1 MSNIEHSKAIIDA
14 VLAVVGEKIKGEDA
28 VDRKFKLLN
37 DTGFK
42 WTDAISPTP
51 NNLDLGKSTTSKEA
65 FLQLK
70 VAVSK
75 KLKAK
80 KRDYSTTAI
89 GSEVID
95 IKNGLMRFQDPELF
109 AATEGVMSK
118 IAKVELN
125 GKAILNETAIKFDP
139 ETATP
144 EQLSAA
150 VEKKAEQGA
159 KNYLAFIEKNKDALG
174 ETYAIKRNAVITM
187 METSGY
193 KR

>member
-144 EQLSAA
+144 AQISAE

-174 ETYAIKRNAVITM
+174 ETYATKRNAVITM

>member
-14 VLAVVGEKIKGEDA
+14 VVAVVGEKIKGEEA
-28 VDRKFKLLN
+28 IGRKFKLLN

-51 NNLDLGKSTTSKEA
+51 NNLELGKSTTSKEA

-80 KRDYSTTAI
+80 KRDHSTTAI

-118 IAKVELN
+118 IAKVELG
-125 GKAILNETAIKFDP
+125 GKATLNETAIKFDP

-144 EQLSAA
+144 AQISAEA
-150 VEKKAEQGA
+150 EKKAEQGA
-159 KNYLAFIEKNKDALG
+159 KNFLAFIEKNKDALG
-174 ETYAIKRNAVITM
+174 ETYAIKRNAVIAM
-187 METSGY
+187 MEASGY

>member
-144 EQLSAA
+144 AQISAE

-187 METSGY
+187 IEASGY

>member
-144 EQLSAA
+144 AQISAE

-174 ETYAIKRNAVITM
+174 ETYATKRNAVITM
-187 METSGY
+187 MEASGY

>member
-51 NNLDLGKSTTSKEA
+51 NNLDLGKSTTSKDA

-70 VAVSK
+70 VAVAK

-80 KRDYSTTAI
+80 KRDYGTTAV

-95 IKNGLMRFQDPELF
+95 IKNALMRIQDPELF
-109 AATEGVMSK
+109 AATEGNMSK
-118 IAKVELN
+118 IAKVEIG

-144 EQLSAA
+144 EQLSAE

-174 ETYAIKRNAVITM
+174 ETYATKRNAVITM
-187 METSGY
+187 IEASGY

>member
-14 VLAVVGEKIKGEDA
+14 VVAVVGEKIKGEEA
-28 VDRKFKLLN
+28 IGRKFKLLN

-70 VAVSK
+70 VAVAK

-80 KRDYSTTAI
+80 KRDHSTTAI

-95 IKNGLMRFQDPELF
+95 IKNGLMRFQNPELF

-144 EQLSAA
+144 AQISAEA
-150 VEKKAEQGA
+150 EKKAEQGA
-159 KNYLAFIEKNKDALG
+159 KNFLAFIEKNKDALG
-174 ETYAIKRNAVITM
+174 ETYAIKRNAVIAM
-187 METSGY
+187 MEASGY

>member
-14 VLAVVGEKIKGEDA
+14 VVAVVGEKIKGEEA
-28 VDRKFKLLN
+28 IGRKFKLLN

-51 NNLDLGKSTTSKEA
+51 NNLELGKSTTSKEA

-118 IAKVELN
+118 IAKVELG
-125 GKAILNETAIKFDP
+125 GKATLNETAIKFDP

-144 EQLSAA
+144 AQISAEA
-150 VEKKAEQGA
+150 EKKAEQGA
-159 KNYLAFIEKNKDALG
+159 KNFLAFIEKNKDALG
-174 ETYAIKRNAVITM
+174 ETYAIKRNAVIAM
-187 METSGY
+187 MEASGY

>member
-14 VLAVVGEKIKGEDA
+14 VVAVVGEKIKGEEA
-28 VDRKFKLLN
+28 IGRKFKLLN

-70 VAVSK
+70 VAVAK

-80 KRDYSTTAI
+80 KRDHSTTAI

-144 EQLSAA
+144 AQISAEA
-150 VEKKAEQGA
+150 EKKAEQGA
-159 KNYLAFIEKNKDALG
+159 KNFLAFIEKNKDALG
-174 ETYAIKRNAVITM
+174 ETYAIKRNAVIAM
-187 METSGY
+187 MEASGY

>member
-14 VLAVVGEKIKGEDA
+14 VVAVVGEKIKGEEA
-28 VDRKFKLLN
+28 IGRKFKLLN

-70 VAVSK
+70 VAVAK

-80 KRDYSTTAI
+80 KRDHSTTAI

-95 IKNGLMRFQDPELF
+95 IKNGLMRFQNPELF

-144 EQLSAA
+144 AQLTADA
-150 VEKKAEQGA
+150 EKKSEQGA
-159 KNYLAFIEKNKDALG
+159 KNFLAFIEKNKDALG